1 MRIWNL
7 ELGRVPYLELR
18 DELLLDQV
26 NLLLSL
32 RELSLF
38 ILKNAEVVTVC
49 LLEVFHL
56 AEHHELLLINDFLGG
71 VFEHV
76 FLLQL
81 LIAKSHLSLLFFLV
95 KANFEGVDLALV
107 LVDRVSEGL
116 DSGPARL
123 GCLAVLANPL
133 FQSLA
138 FGAVLEL

>member
-1 MRIWNL
+1 
-7 ELGRVPYLELR
+7 
-18 DELLLDQV
+18 
-26 NLLLSL
+26 
-32 RELSLF
+32 
-38 ILKNAEVVTVC
+38 
-49 LLEVFHL
+49 L
-56 AEHHELLLINDFLGG
+56 AEHHELLLINDFLSG

-107 LVDRVSEGL
+107 FVDGVSECL

-123 GCLAVLANPL
+123 GCLAVFANPL